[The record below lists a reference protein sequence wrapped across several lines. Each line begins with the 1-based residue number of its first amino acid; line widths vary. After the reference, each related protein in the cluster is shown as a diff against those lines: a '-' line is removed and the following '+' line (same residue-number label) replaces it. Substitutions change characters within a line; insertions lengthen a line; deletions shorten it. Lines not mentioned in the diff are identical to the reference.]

1 MGEKEEE
8 EEGEKEK
15 EEEEEEVNWIHFC
28 ILVKWD
34 AIDPLTIYRKAFTEM
49 NICSRNLFK
58 RYSQQKQN
66 AGCQCYRTPS

>member
-28 ILVKWD
+28 TLVKWD
-34 AIDPLTIYRKAFTEM
+34 VMDPLTI
-49 NICSRNLFK
+49 
-58 RYSQQKQN
+58 
-66 AGCQCYRTPS
+66 